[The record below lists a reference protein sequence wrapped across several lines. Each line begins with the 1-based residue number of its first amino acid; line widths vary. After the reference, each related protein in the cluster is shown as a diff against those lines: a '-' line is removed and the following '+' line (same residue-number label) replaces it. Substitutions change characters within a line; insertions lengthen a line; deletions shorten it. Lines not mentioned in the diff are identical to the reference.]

1 MMGWLCPAYLEFDT
15 PLSIFNDSEGESF
28 VCGVFFTYFFFIVHV
43 KKLSRRLSYSPK
55 SNVFLSTSDF
65 MCDCIPIELQSLRIF
80 VGLLIVSLILLKLQS
95 RLRRSVL

>member
-1 MMGWLCPAYLEFDT
+1 MARRENHLFAGFFYL
-15 PLSIFNDSEGESF
+15 
-28 VCGVFFTYFFFIVHV
+28 FFFIVHV

>member
-1 MMGWLCPAYLEFDT
+1 MFAGFFYL
-15 PLSIFNDSEGESF
+15 
-28 VCGVFFTYFFFIVHV
+28 FFFIVHV

-65 MCDCIPIELQSLRIF
+65 MYGIPIELQSLRIF